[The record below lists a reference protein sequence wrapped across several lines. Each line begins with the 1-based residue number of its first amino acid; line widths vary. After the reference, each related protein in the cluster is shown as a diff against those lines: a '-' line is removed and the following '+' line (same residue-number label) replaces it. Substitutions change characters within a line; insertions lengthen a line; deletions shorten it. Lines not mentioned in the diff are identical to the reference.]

1 MNRKDV
7 IWSNEIKDFAAYL
20 FGFTGVSEQAADYLW
35 NRAVSQLTFQDE
47 TTALNAHGEV
57 VNVAESLMA
66 SKEYKDIV
74 KLLHCMSVYFT
85 HDYHKE
91 FVDYFKEYYLV
102 EVKV

>member
-7 IWSNEIKDFAAYL
+7 IWSNEIKGFAAYI
-20 FGFTGVSEQAADYLW
+20 FGFTGVTEIAADYLW
-35 NRAVSQLTFQDE
+35 SRAVGQLTFQDE

-74 KLLHCMSVYFT
+74 RLLHSMKNYFG
-85 HDYHKE
+85 HDYPKE
-91 FVDYFKEYYLV
+91 FVGYFKREYLV

>member
-20 FGFTGVSEQAADYLW
+20 FGFTGVSKQAADYLW
-35 NRAVSQLTFQDE
+35 NRAVGWLKRDYTGVSIEGLEQEIADSMML
-47 TTALNAHGEV
+47 
-57 VNVAESLMA
+57 

-74 KLLHCMSVYFT
+74 NLLHSMKNYFG
-85 HDYHKE
+85 HDHPKE

>member
-20 FGFTGVSEQAADYLW
+20 FGFTGVSKQAADYLW
-35 NRAVSQLTFQDE
+35 GRAVGWYKRGLTGVSEEGLEQEIADDMMS
-47 TTALNAHGEV
+47 T
-57 VNVAESLMA
+57 
-66 SKEYKDIV
+66 KEYKDIV
-74 KLLHCMSVYFT
+74 KLLHCLSAYFG
-85 HDYHKE
+85 HDHPKE